1 MFVVL
6 LDCMGSEPG
15 SGMLKDE
22 GFRAAAITNLCESI
36 LDHAGTFFFVFSEV
50 IILK

>member
-1 MFVVL
+1 
-6 LDCMGSEPG
+6 MGSEPG

-36 LDHAGTFFFVFSEV
+36 LDHAGTFFFCLFRGNYFEV
-50 IILK
+50 NV